1 LTMNRAEAGDL
12 RVLGVDPGLRVT
24 GWAILSAQGQRLRL
38 LDCGTIATDA
48 RSPLAKRLL
57 CIYDGLAEVLMRWR
71 PWEVAVEEP
80 FVAGN
85 RRSAMALG
93 EARAAALLAA
103 AAEGLPVCQY
113 PPAEVK
119 QLVTGH
125 GRSDK
130 SQVQAMLCMQLGLA
144 EPPASADEAD
154 ALAVALCHLLR
165 RRGDMLVE
173 SREEQK

>member
-1 LTMNRAEAGDL
+1 MDRAEAGGL

-24 GWAILSAQGQRLRL
+24 GWAILGAQGERLRL

-48 RSPLAKRLL
+48 RLPLAKRLL
-57 CIYDGLAEVLMRWR
+57 CIYEGLAEVLLRWH

-85 RRSAMALG
+85 RRSAMVLG

-103 AAEGLPVCQY
+103 AAEGLPVHQY
-113 PPAEVK
+113 PPTEVK
-119 QLVTGH
+119 QLVTGY

-130 SQVQAMLCMQLGLA
+130 SQVQAMLCIQLGLA
-144 EPPASADEAD
+144 EPPASADAAD

-173 SREEQK
+173 SREEQG

>member
-1 LTMNRAEAGDL
+1 MNRAEAGDL

-173 SREEQK
+173 SREERK